1 MTASDLL
8 KPYDGLRV
16 LVTGGASGIGLEIAD
31 TFADCGARVHV
42 CDASQAV
49 IAALADRPSRTA
61 ISATLA
67 DVADPA
73 AVERVFADVAA
84 MLGGLDVPV
93 NNAGIAGP
101 TGGIDEID
109 PAQWEQTVAI
119 NLNARFQFARR
130 AVPLLRNTQ
139 HGGAII
145 ALSSVAGRLG
155 YAFRTPYA
163 ATKWAVVGLVKSLA
177 IELGPLGIRVN
188 AIQPGIVRGPRM
200 RRVIEARA
208 QQLGTGYDEMEK
220 RYLEKI
226 SLRRMTDP
234 AEIAAT
240 ALFLCSPGGHGRSPS
255 AATSKCSDASCIAH
269 RKESIRGKR
278 SQSHHHLRADRRD
291 PHTVDVAVPA
301 RDGASD
307 RDSRRR
313 GCSGRCRD
321 PAPARAQP
329 VGRQANAGSGSVR
342 RILATYQGADGRGDQ
357 SHVGRQPAHD
367 RPSTMHA
374 ASRPAALTPD
384 T

>member
-31 TFADCGARVHV
+31 AFAECGGRVHV
-42 CDASQAV
+42 CDASQAA
-49 IAALADRPSRTA
+49 IAALADRPPRAAAGA

-67 DVADPA
+67 DVSDPA
-73 AVERVFADVAA
+73 AVERVFADVSSR
-84 MLGGLDVPV
+84 LGGLDVLV

-109 PAQWEQTVAI
+109 PMQWEQTVAI
-119 NLNARFQFARR
+119 NLNAQFQFARR
-130 AVPLLRNTQ
+130 AVPLLRESK

-208 QQLGTGYDEMEK
+208 QQLGIGYDDMEQ

-240 ALFLCSPGGHGRSPS
+240 ALFLCSPGGHGI
-255 AATSKCSDASCIAH
+255 T
-269 RKESIRGKR
+269 G
-278 SQSHHHLRADRRD
+278 
-291 PHTVDVAVPA
+291 
-301 RDGASD
+301 
-307 RDSRRR
+307 
-313 GCSGRCRD
+313 
-321 PAPARAQP
+321 
-329 VGRQANAGSGSVR
+329 QAISVCGNVEV
-342 RILATYQGADGRGDQ
+342 L
-357 SHVGRQPAHD
+357 
-367 RPSTMHA
+367 
-374 ASRPAALTPD
+374 
-384 T
+384 

>member
-1 MTASDLL
+1 MTASALL

-31 TFADCGARVHV
+31 AFAECGGRVHV
-42 CDASQAV
+42 CDASQAA
-49 IAALADRPSRTA
+49 ISALADRPPRAAAGA

-67 DVADPA
+67 DVSDPA
-73 AVERVFADVAA
+73 AVERVFADVSTG
-84 MLGGLDVPV
+84 LGGLDVLV

-109 PAQWEQTVAI
+109 PVQWEQTVAI
-119 NLNARFQFARR
+119 NLNAQFQFARR
-130 AVPLLRNTQ
+130 AVPLLRESK

-208 QQLGTGYDEMEK
+208 QQLGIGYDDMEQ

-240 ALFLCSPGGHGRSPS
+240 ALFLCSPGGHGI
-255 AATSKCSDASCIAH
+255 T
-269 RKESIRGKR
+269 G
-278 SQSHHHLRADRRD
+278 
-291 PHTVDVAVPA
+291 
-301 RDGASD
+301 
-307 RDSRRR
+307 
-313 GCSGRCRD
+313 
-321 PAPARAQP
+321 
-329 VGRQANAGSGSVR
+329 QAISVCGNVEV
-342 RILATYQGADGRGDQ
+342 L
-357 SHVGRQPAHD
+357 
-367 RPSTMHA
+367 
-374 ASRPAALTPD
+374 
-384 T
+384 

>member
-1 MTASDLL
+1 MTASELL

-31 TFADCGARVHV
+31 AFAECGARVHV
-42 CDASQAV
+42 CDASQAA
-49 IAALADRPSRTA
+49 IAVLADRPPRAAARA
-61 ISATLA
+61 IGATLA
-67 DVADPA
+67 DVSDPA
-73 AVERVFADVAA
+73 AVERVFADVSTT
-84 MLGGLDVPV
+84 LGGLDVLV

-109 PAQWEQTVAI
+109 PVQWEQTVAI
-119 NLNARFQFARR
+119 NLSAQFQFARR
-130 AVPLLRNTQ
+130 AVPLLRESK

-208 QQLGTGYDEMEK
+208 QQLGIGYDEMEK

-240 ALFLCSPGGHGRSPS
+240 ALFLCSPGGHGI
-255 AATSKCSDASCIAH
+255 T
-269 RKESIRGKR
+269 G
-278 SQSHHHLRADRRD
+278 
-291 PHTVDVAVPA
+291 
-301 RDGASD
+301 
-307 RDSRRR
+307 
-313 GCSGRCRD
+313 
-321 PAPARAQP
+321 
-329 VGRQANAGSGSVR
+329 QAISVCGNVEV
-342 RILATYQGADGRGDQ
+342 L
-357 SHVGRQPAHD
+357 
-367 RPSTMHA
+367 
-374 ASRPAALTPD
+374 
-384 T
+384 

>member
-31 TFADCGARVHV
+31 AFAECGARVHV
-42 CDASQAV
+42 CDASQAA
-49 IAALADRPSRTA
+49 IAALADRPPRAAAGA

-67 DVADPA
+67 DVSDPA
-73 AVERVFADVAA
+73 AVERVFADVSTG
-84 MLGGLDVPV
+84 LGGLDVLV

-109 PAQWEQTVAI
+109 PVQWEQTVAI
-119 NLNARFQFARR
+119 NLNAQFQFARR
-130 AVPLLRNTQ
+130 AVPLLRESK

-208 QQLGTGYDEMEK
+208 QQLGIGYDDMEK

-240 ALFLCSPGGHGRSPS
+240 ALFLCSQGGHGI
-255 AATSKCSDASCIAH
+255 T
-269 RKESIRGKR
+269 G
-278 SQSHHHLRADRRD
+278 
-291 PHTVDVAVPA
+291 
-301 RDGASD
+301 
-307 RDSRRR
+307 
-313 GCSGRCRD
+313 
-321 PAPARAQP
+321 
-329 VGRQANAGSGSVR
+329 QAISVCGNVEV
-342 RILATYQGADGRGDQ
+342 L
-357 SHVGRQPAHD
+357 
-367 RPSTMHA
+367 
-374 ASRPAALTPD
+374 
-384 T
+384 